1 MIRVV
6 LPFHLRNLAKVGK
19 EVQLELDG
27 PITRQAILDKLE
39 ELYPVLRG
47 TVRDHQTQKRRDFIR
62 FFADGQDWS
71 HEAPDKPLPESIV
84 NGTEPFRI
92 IGAMAGG

>member
-1 MIRVV
+1 MIRVT

-27 PITRQAILDKLE
+27 SITQKAILDKLE
-39 ELYPVLRG
+39 EMYPVLRG
-47 TVRDHQTQKRRDFIR
+47 TVREHQSQKRRDFIR
-62 FFADGQDWS
+62 FFAAGQDWS
-71 HEAPDKPLPESIV
+71 HMAPDAPLPEAV
-84 NGTEPFRI
+84 ANGTEPFRI

>member
-1 MIRVV
+1 MIRVT

-27 PITRQAILDKLE
+27 SITQKAILDKLE
-39 ELYPVLRG
+39 EMYPVLRG
-47 TVRDHQTQKRRDFIR
+47 TVREHQSQKRRDFIR
-62 FFADGQDWS
+62 FFAAGQDWS
-71 HEAPDKPLPESIV
+71 HEAPDKPLPEAV
-84 NGTEPFRI
+84 GNGTEPFRI

>member
-1 MIRVV
+1 MIRVA
-6 LPFHLRNLAKVGK
+6 LPFHLRNLANVGK
-19 EVQLELDG
+19 EVQLQIDA
-27 PITRQAILDKLE
+27 PITQQAILDKLE
-39 ELYPVLRG
+39 AEYPMLRG
-47 TVRDHQTQKRRDFIR
+47 TVRDHNTQKRRDFIR

-71 HEAPDKPLPESIV
+71 HAAPDAPLPEAVI

>member
-1 MIRVV
+1 MIRVT

-19 EVQLELDG
+19 EIQLELDS
-27 PITRQAILDKLE
+27 PVTQQAILDKLE
-39 ELYPVLRG
+39 EMYPVLRG
-47 TVRDHQTQKRRDFIR
+47 TIRDHHTHKRRDFIR
-62 FFADGQDWS
+62 FFAAGQDWS
-71 HEAPDKPLPESIV
+71 HAAPYTPLPETIA

>member
-1 MIRVV
+1 MIRVT
-6 LPFHLRNLAKVGK
+6 LPFHLRNLANVGK
-19 EVQLELDG
+19 EVHLELEG
-27 PITRQAILDKLE
+27 PVTQQAILDRLE
-39 ELYPVLRG
+39 ELHPVLRG

-62 FFADGQDWS
+62 FFAAGQDWS
-71 HEAPDKPLPESIV
+71 HMAPDVPLPETIA